1 MFENNNNLVT
11 FNRPF
16 ITALIKLDS
25 KTAIKSKLSDYAKKN
40 NASLEETIY
49 FFVKNLLL
57 ANLFFK
63 MNRDIA
69 NDLFFEAAYW
79 ASMQE
84 HKQKT
89 RPKNF
94 NDIQDKKNQKY
105 FTKLNQ
111 IVIVALTEEFFIP
124 SKKDDE
130 SKEDN
135 FNYKIELNKYIEVLY
150 EISCIKR
157 NRKTN

>member
-1 MFENNNNLVT
+1 MFENNLVT
-11 FNRPF
+11 FNKPY
-16 ITALIKLDS
+16 IIALMKLDS
-25 KTAIKSKLSDYAKKN
+25 LSDIKEKLLDYSKKN
-40 NASLEETIY
+40 NANIEETIY

-57 ANLFFK
+57 SNLFFK
-63 MNRDIA
+63 MNREVA
-69 NDLFFEAAYW
+69 NNLFFEAAYW

-111 IVIVALTEEFFIP
+111 IVIVAITEEFFIP
-124 SKKDDE
+124 SKDE
-130 SKEDN
+130 NIKEDN

-157 NRKTN
+157 NRKSN

>member
-1 MFENNNNLVT
+1 MFDNNLVT
-11 FNRPF
+11 FNKPF
-16 ITALIKLDS
+16 IMNLIKLNS
-25 KTAIKSKLSDYAKKN
+25 VNEIKNKLSLYAKKN
-40 NASLEETIY
+40 NANIEETVY

-57 ANLFFK
+57 SNLFFK
-63 MNRDIA
+63 MDRDIA

-111 IVIVALTEEFFIP
+111 IVIIALTEEFFVQ
-124 SKKDDE
+124 SKDE
-130 SKEDN
+130 NHKEEN
-135 FNYKIELNKYIEVLY
+135 FQYKIELNRYIEVLY

-157 NRKTN
+157 NRKSN

>member
-1 MFENNNNLVT
+1 MFDNNLVT
-11 FNRPF
+11 FNKPF
-16 ITALIKLDS
+16 ILALIKLNSLED
-25 KTAIKSKLSDYAKKN
+25 IKNKLSDYAKKY
-40 NASLEETIY
+40 NANLEETVY
-49 FFVKNLLL
+49 FFVRNLLIS
-57 ANLFFK
+57 NLFFK

-69 NDLFFEAAYW
+69 NELFFEAAYW

-94 NDIQDKKNQKY
+94 NDIQDKKNQKF

-111 IVIVALTEEFFIP
+111 IIIIAITEEFFIP
-124 SKKDDE
+124 SKNED

-135 FNYKIELNKYIEVLY
+135 FPYKIELNKYIKELY

-157 NRKTN
+157 NRKSN

>member
-1 MFENNNNLVT
+1 MFDNNLVT
-11 FNRPF
+11 FNKPF
-16 ITALIKLDS
+16 ILALIKLDS
-25 KTAIKSKLSDYAKKN
+25 LEDIKNKLSDYAKKY
-40 NASLEETIY
+40 NATMEETIY
-49 FFVKNLLL
+49 FFVKNLLIS
-57 ANLFFK
+57 NLFFK

-69 NDLFFEAAYW
+69 NELFFEAAYW

-94 NDIQDKKNQKY
+94 NDIQDKKNQKF

-111 IVIVALTEEFFIP
+111 IIMIAITEEFFVP
-124 SKKDDE
+124 SKNED
-130 SKEDN
+130 SKEEN
-135 FNYKIELNKYIEVLY
+135 FAYKIELNKYIEVLY

-157 NRKTN
+157 NRKSN

>member
-1 MFENNNNLVT
+1 MFENNLVT
-11 FNRPF
+11 FNKPF
-16 ITALIKLDS
+16 IAALIKLDS
-25 KTAIKSKLSDYAKKN
+25 KNAIKSKLEDYSKKS
-40 NASLEETIY
+40 NANLDETIY
-49 FFVKNLLL
+49 FFVKNLLIS
-57 ANLFFK
+57 NLFFK
-63 MNRDIA
+63 MNREIA

-94 NDIQDKKNQKY
+94 NDIQDKKNHKY

-111 IVIVALTEEFFIP
+111 IVMVALTEEFFIP
-124 SKKDDE
+124 SKDE
-130 SKEDN
+130 DSKEDN
-135 FNYKIELNKYIEVLY
+135 FNFKIELNKYIEVLY

-157 NRKTN
+157 NRKSN